1 MDKVY
6 KVLIV
11 VVIAIIAGS
20 IVYYVTP
27 SDWPEG
33 RYTLILTYTFNG
45 KEYDF
50 PMEYTVG
57 SGSSDVVKTFNVT
70 VGSSN
75 YVIEVEVHKLTKL
88 SPGSTIDM
96 VTRVLE
102 NGVPKEISLSN
113 VRVLIK
119 LPDDREFIFYPT
131 DYDSKTGSIIF
142 SMQPYVKAKEAGFVF
157 GSAIVLFAAASI
169 IHYVITG
176 LYATLALVLLG
187 VISAKSPFRLYMSNI
202 ILIFIAGSALELIIK
217 ETGLDKRVASLLSRI
232 GDSTTKLVIGST
244 FLVSF
249 LSMWMS
255 NTAATYVMLP
265 LVLVI
270 LNKVNAEDKRFS
282 SILLASLAMAASVGG
297 TATLIGTPPNV
308 LAAGFLNDLVY
319 GTSFIGFMRWLYIG
333 FPAWA
338 IGYSIGVLLAL
349 AYMNVIARDE
359 LNSINRALKQLREKA
374 VLEKKPW
381 SREEVKGL
389 INILILVGLWLTEPI
404 HGLSAGISAAIG
416 LLIFF
421 STGVLSVK
429 KHWKMLA
436 WDLMVLFG
444 AGLTL
449 GTALMKSGWAN
460 YVLSLLSGIQSIGW
474 IAWYVIGFTAY
485 TIGTFISSHTSASAF
500 VAPLTI
506 PLGMLLGA
514 SLGIPLEAGAAVAT
528 VTAIICLNNAVALP
542 ISTPPSAIVFSTGK
556 VRMRDLVAYGLLYG
570 IIANTI
576 VITLLVPYWTT
587 VLTP

>member
-1 MDKVY
+1 MNNAY

-11 VVIAIIAGS
+11 VIIAIVAGS
-20 IVYYVTP
+20 IIYYATP
-27 SDWPEG
+27 EDWPEG
-33 RYTLILTYTFNG
+33 HYTLILTYSFNG

-50 PMEYTVG
+50 PIEYVVG
-57 SGSSDVVKTFNVT
+57 AGSENV
-70 VGSSN
+70 
-75 YVIEVEVHKLTKL
+75 VEVFNTTIDSNSYTIEAIVYKLTKL
-88 SPGSTIDM
+88 SPGSTINLA
-96 VTRVLE
+96 TRVLE
-102 NGVPKEISLSN
+102 NGVPKEISLSHA
-113 VRVLIK
+113 RVFIK
-119 LPDDREFIFYPT
+119 LPDGREFVFYPT
-131 DYDSKTGSIIF
+131 DYDSEKHLVIF
-142 SMQPYVKAKEAGFVF
+142 NIQPYVKAKEAGFVF

-169 IHYVITG
+169 IHYVVTG

-232 GDSTTKLVIGST
+232 GSSVTKLVIGST

-270 LNKVNAEDKRFS
+270 LNRINAEGKRFS
-282 SILLASLAMAASVGG
+282 SVLLASLAMAASVGG

-333 FPAWA
+333 LPAWA
-338 IGYSIGVLLAL
+338 IGYGIGVLLAI
-349 AYMNVIARDE
+349 AYMNIIARSE
-359 LNSINRALKQLREKA
+359 LTSINKALKQLREKT

-381 SREEVKGL
+381 SKEEVKGL
-389 INILILVGLWLTEPI
+389 INMLVLIGLWLTEPI

-416 LLIFF
+416 LLVFF

-460 YVLSLLSGIQSIGW
+460 YVLSLLSGIQGIGW
-474 IAWYVIGFTAY
+474 MAWYVIGFTAY
-485 TIGTFISSHTSASAF
+485 IIGTFISSHTSASAF

-506 PLGMLLGA
+506 PLGMLLAA
-514 SLGIPLEAGAAVAT
+514 SLGIPIEAGAAVAT

-556 VRMRDLVAYGLLYG
+556 VRMRDLVVYGLLYG
-570 IIANTI
+570 FVANTI